1 MGEQLLG
8 MASSPQMDSS
18 YLMEKKF
25 EFMIES
31 SNKKLVNEI
40 NSLKSTVSSLNI
52 EIASLRKQ
60 IDDIQKTPATAVFE
74 TNNTARLEE
83 VRQASVRNN
92 APPVIEKG
100 RGEPIKPRFGDY
112 TPEDVP
118 VEKFFYFGNK
128 GKR

>member
-1 MGEQLLG
+1 MGEQILG
-8 MASSPQMDSS
+8 MAGSPQMDNS

-31 SNKKLVNEI
+31 SNKKIVNEI

-60 IDDIQKTPATAVFE
+60 IDDIQKTAPVTLVFE
-74 TNNTARLEE
+74 GNNAEGPKE
-83 VRQASVRNN
+83 ARQAPVRNS
-92 APPVIEKG
+92 AAETAKG
-100 RGEPIKPRFGDY
+100 KEEPIKPRYGDY

-128 GKR
+128 SKK

>member
-1 MGEQLLG
+1 MGEQILG
-8 MASSPQMDSS
+8 MASSTQMDSS

-40 NSLKSTVSSLNI
+40 STLKSTVSSLNI

-60 IDDIQKTPATAVFE
+60 IEDIQKAPVTSVFE
-74 TNNTARLEE
+74 GNNAARPEE
-83 VRQASVRNN
+83 VRQVPVRSNASPEI
-92 APPVIEKG
+92 AKG
-100 RGEPIKPRFGDY
+100 RGEPLKPRFGDY